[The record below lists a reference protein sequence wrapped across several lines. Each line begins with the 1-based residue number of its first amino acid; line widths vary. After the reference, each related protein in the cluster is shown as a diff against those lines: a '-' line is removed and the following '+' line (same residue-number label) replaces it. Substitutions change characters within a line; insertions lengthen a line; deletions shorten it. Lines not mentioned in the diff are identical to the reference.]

1 VTSSKVKERR
11 RKTLLKADAPIIGGS
26 GFVTSLTNMEQ
37 NYVGTPNV
45 VLLPTSI
52 GNVGGKSPVPAQYSS
67 LDSSSESEL
76 WLNIYIPF

>member
-1 VTSSKVKERR
+1 MTSSKVKERR
-11 RKTLLKADAPIIGGS
+11 QKTLLKADAPIIGGS

-45 VLLPTSI
+45 VSHSTSI
-52 GNVGGKSPVPAQYSS
+52 GNVGGKSPAPAQYSP